1 MLALCKSS
9 NWNTSKH
16 WIARL
21 NSSSSKWI
29 YVYIDGRKGKLC
41 KITALHTSISINRI
55 PMHAKIE
62 IFFIPFLILPKLY
75 KIIERIRKVSVLL
88 FDMIYNFIFWLL
100 WFLFLYRYSSFAR
113 PMFPCFL
120 SYMKFLVLTVNICL
134 ASIACDKRKLKLILF
149 ILFGHSTPGVLRQY
163 ANNRQKCE
171 GIHSFTPLISWRA
184 SFLSIKILSI
194 RRVFFSIRM
203 ER

>member
-21 NSSSSKWI
+21 NSSSSNWI

-41 KITALHTSISINRI
+41 KITATHTHQHLSIEFQCMRKSNFI
-55 PMHAKIE
+55 
-62 IFFIPFLILPKLY
+62 FIPFLILPNIQDHWTNTKGFSPFV
-75 KIIERIRKVSVLL
+75 R
-88 FDMIYNFIFWLL
+88 YNVEFYFWLL
-100 WFLFLYRYSSFAR
+100 WFLFLYRYSSFGR
-113 PMFPCFL
+113 PMLPFFV
-120 SYMKFLVLTVNICL
+120 SLTVNICL

-163 ANNRQKCE
+163 ANDWQKCE
-171 GIHSFTPLISWRA
+171 RIHSRTPLISWRA
-184 SFLSIKILSI
+184 SFLFIKMLSI
-194 RRVFFSIRM
+194 RRVF
-203 ER
+203 

>member
-41 KITALHTSISINRI
+41 KITATHTSISINRI

-62 IFFIPFLILPKLY
+62 IFFYPISYLAKIIQDHWTNTKGFSPFVRYDIQFYFLIALVFVFISIFIVCPSNVSMFFVLY
-75 KIIERIRKVSVLL
+75 EVSCLNGQYLSGVDCLWQKKIKI
-88 FDMIYNFIFWLL
+88 NFIYIVW
-100 WFLFLYRYSSFAR
+100 A
-113 PMFPCFL
+113 
-120 SYMKFLVLTVNICL
+120 
-134 ASIACDKRKLKLILF
+134 
-149 ILFGHSTPGVLRQY
+149 
-163 ANNRQKCE
+163 
-171 GIHSFTPLISWRA
+171 
-184 SFLSIKILSI
+184 
-194 RRVFFSIRM
+194 
-203 ER
+203 